1 MSITDDQ
8 IIAAVRSGMNVVE
21 AQKRAVTIEQPVFFD
36 VTGEASIAAGD
47 EGEAILTMAG
57 TDWAALGVDE
67 DLGLTV
73 DVSGFTA
80 PGNNQ
85 AFPVISALADA
96 LTINS
101 SYTTITPE
109 AAVDDVRVRSASYDP
124 WTGKN
129 AIVWAST
136 TTKGWLGMY
145 TLRMIQDGGY
155 FGRDIQQGDQRL
167 IIDKRDSDVVPARGA
182 IVTAGS
188 ERFTV
193 VDIETDPFDL
203 VTIIQLR
210 RAQ

>member
-96 LTINS
+96 LTLNS

-124 WTGKN
+124 WTGQN
-129 AIVWAST
+129 AIVWASNQ
-136 TTKGWLGMY
+136 TKGWLGMY

-167 IIDKRDSDVVPARGA
+167 IIDKRDFTTAPARGA

>member
-47 EGEAILTMAG
+47 PGEAVLTIPG
-57 TDWAALGVDE
+57 TDWAALGVEE

-96 LTINS
+96 LTLNS

-124 WTGKN
+124 WTGQN
-129 AIVWAST
+129 AIVWTST

-155 FGRDIQQGDQRL
+155 LGRDIQQGDQRL
-167 IIDKRDSDVVPARGA
+167 IIDKRDFTTAPARGA

>member
-96 LTINS
+96 LTLNS

-129 AIVWAST
+129 AIVWTST

-167 IIDKRDSDVVPARGA
+167 IIDKRDFTTAPARGA

>member
-21 AQKRAVTIEQPVFFD
+21 AQKKAVTIEQPVFFD

-96 LTINS
+96 LTLNS

-167 IIDKRDSDVVPARGA
+167 IIDKRDCAIAPARGA

>member
-96 LTINS
+96 LTLKS

-109 AAVDDVRVRSASYDP
+109 SAVDDVRVRSASYDP
-124 WTGKN
+124 WTGQN
-129 AIVWAST
+129 AIVWSSIT
-136 TTKGWLGMY
+136 TRGWLGMY

-167 IIDKRDSDVVPARGA
+167 IIDKRDFTTAPARGA

-193 VDIETDPFDL
+193 VDIETDPFGL

>member
-36 VTGEASIAAGD
+36 VTGEASIASGD
-47 EGEAILTMAG
+47 EGEAILTMSG

-80 PGNNQ
+80 PENNQ

-96 LTINS
+96 LTLNS

-109 AAVDDVRVRSASYDP
+109 AAVDGVRVRSASYDP
-124 WTGKN
+124 WTGQN

-136 TTKGWLGMY
+136 HTKGWLGMY

-193 VDIETDPFDL
+193 VDIETDPFGL